1 MTENFSWGRN
11 GSFACPAEG
20 KAFGVGATLTGRAIA
35 ITSTKDSASPFRQ
48 SGWSLPVANRT
59 WRTPILT
66 VYCHP
71 CPHLESQHLGGCG
84 RRIVASLRPAWTTG
98 QDLVLK
104 AQTRQQETS
113 YEETRWAFPLKTC
126 STCFPYI
133 IVLFTIISIK
143 NNIHW
148 FERKKTN
155 TYSVSCSKCFQSSI
169 TFHLHKNSSVTYTPV
184 AIFQIRQK

>member
-1 MTENFSWGRN
+1 MTANFSWGRN
-11 GSFACPAEG
+11 GSFAHPTQG
-20 KAFGVGATLTGRAIA
+20 KAFGVGATLAERAFA
-35 ITSTKDSASPFRQ
+35 ITSTKDSASPSCQ

-59 WRTPILT
+59 WRTPISV
-66 VYCHP
+66 VYSHP
-71 CPHLESQHLGGCG
+71 RPHLESQHLGGCG
-84 RRIVASLRPAWTTG
+84 RRIVARLRQAWTTG

-104 AQTRQQETS
+104 AQTRHQETS
-113 YEETRWAFPLKTC
+113 WAFPLKIC

-148 FERKKTN
+148 FERRKTN

-169 TFHLHKNSSVTYTPV
+169 TFHLHKTPM
-184 AIFQIRQK
+184 